1 MSAQRA
7 GGGGRGR
14 RAAGGAAPPSPGR
27 GREEAAW
34 GLLLVLLTLAA
45 YATALRA
52 GFIWDDP
59 DYLTENP
66 LIETLEGLRRIW
78 FTAQTPQYYPL
89 VFTTFWI
96 EEKLWGLHPLGY
108 HAVNVLLH
116 GAGALLVWRL
126 LRRLEVP
133 GAWLAGAIFALHPV
147 QAESVAWVTERKNVL
162 SGLFYFLALG
172 GFLSFEEK
180 GGRRRYT
187 LALALFACALLSKSV
202 TATLPAAALVILWW
216 RDGTV
221 RARSAIALLPFFIL
235 GAASGFFTAWIE
247 VNRVGAAGPDW
258 SLGLLERL
266 LLAGRV
272 PWFYLGKLLWPA
284 ELIFT
289 YPRWEIRA
297 GDPLAWLGPGGIL
310 LAAFALWRWR
320 ERLGRG
326 PAAAG
331 LYFLVTLGPALGF
344 LDAYPFRYSFVADH
358 FQYLAGLGPIA
369 LLSALLARGRERLGL
384 GARAGMAGAG
394 ALLAL
399 LGLLT
404 LRQGRIYRDEGTL
417 WRDTLAKNPGSW
429 MAHNNLGHLL
439 ARQGKTGEAIRHYR
453 EALRL
458 RPGHANAL
466 NNLGNAL
473 LHQGKIAEA
482 EAALRRALA
491 AEPGHPNARN
501 NLSQALL
508 AQGRLNEA
516 VSELESLIR
525 REPRYAPA
533 HANLGS
539 ALLLM
544 GAPMTKAAEHFTR
557 ALGLNPRLAE
567 ARFNLA
573 LLHTIQGNHA
583 EAIALLREGLR
594 HQPDDLATRQ
604 LLAWEL
610 ATAPDAKLRNGP
622 EALRLA
628 RGAALGDDPQGL
640 HVLAAALAEAG
651 RFEEALRT
659 ARQAAARAGSAG
671 LKEDAERIREAISRY
686 ERGEPLRSPAR

>member
-1 MSAQRA
+1 M
-7 GGGGRGR
+7 
-14 RAAGGAAPPSPGR
+14 
-27 GREEAAW
+27 EEAVW

-78 FTAQTPQYYPL
+78 FTTQTPQYYPL

-108 HAVNVLLH
+108 HAVNILLH
-116 GAGALLVWRL
+116 GGSALLVWRL

-133 GAWLAGAIFALHPV
+133 GAWLAAAVFALHPV
-147 QAESVAWVTERKNVL
+147 HAESVAWVTERKNVL
-162 SGLFYFLALG
+162 SGLFYLLALG
-172 GFLSFEEK
+172 RFLSFDEK
-180 GGRRRYT
+180 GGRRDYA

-202 TATLPAAALVILWW
+202 TATLPAAAAVILWW

-221 RARSAIALLPFFIL
+221 RRRSVIALLPFFLL
-235 GAASGFFTAWIE
+235 GAASGLFTAWIE
-247 VNRVGAAGPDW
+247 VNRVGAGGADW
-258 SLGLLERL
+258 SLSLLERF

-284 ELIFT
+284 ELVFT
-289 YPRWEIRA
+289 YPRWDIRA
-297 GDPLAWLGPGGIL
+297 GDPLAWLGPAGIL
-310 LAAFALWRWR
+310 LAALALWRWR
-320 ERLGRG
+320 ESLGRG

-331 LYFLVTLGPALGF
+331 LYFLVTLGPVLGF
-344 LDAYPFRYSFVADH
+344 LNVYPFRYSFVADH
-358 FQYLAGLGPIA
+358 FQYLASLGPIA
-369 LLSALLARGRERLGL
+369 LLSALLTQGRERLGL

-404 LRQGRIYRDEGTL
+404 LRQGRIYRDEGAL

-473 LHQGKIAEA
+473 LRQGKVAEA

-516 VSELESLIR
+516 VSELEDLIR
-525 REPRYAPA
+525 REPRFAPA
-533 HANLGS
+533 HANLGN

-544 GAPMTKAAEHFTR
+544 GAPMPKAVEHFTR
-557 ALGLNPRLAE
+557 ALNLNPRLAE

-573 LLHTIQGNHA
+573 LLHTIQGGHA

-594 HQPDDLATRQ
+594 HQPDDLPTRQ

-610 ATAPDAKLRNGP
+610 ATAPDPKLRNGP

-628 RGAALGDDPQGL
+628 QDAAQGDDPQGL
-640 HVLAAALAEAG
+640 HVLAAALAETG

-659 ARQAAARAGSAG
+659 ARQAAARAASAG
-671 LKEDAERIREAISRY
+671 MKEDAERIREAAARY
-686 ERGEPLRSPAR
+686 ERREPMRSPAR

>member
-1 MSAQRA
+1 MSAGRTGRGKRERRGGGTAPSPA
-7 GGGGRGR
+7 GGWG
-14 RAAGGAAPPSPGR
+14 
-27 GREEAAW
+27 EAAW
-34 GLLLVLLTLAA
+34 GLFLPLLTVSA
-45 YATALRA
+45 YATALKA

-66 LIETLEGLRRIW
+66 LTQSLEGLRRIW
-78 FTAQTPQYYPL
+78 FTTQTPQYYPL

-96 EEKLWGLHPLGY
+96 EEKLWGLDPLGY

-116 GAGALLVWRL
+116 GGSALLVWRL

-133 GAWLAGAIFALHPV
+133 GAWLAAAIFALHPV
-147 QAESVAWVTERKNVL
+147 HAESVAWVTERKNVL

-172 GFLSFEEK
+172 RYLSFEER
-180 GGRRRYT
+180 GGRRGYA
-187 LALALFACALLSKSV
+187 LALALFICALLSKSV
-202 TATLPAAALVILWW
+202 TATLPAAALALLWW
-216 RDGTV
+216 RRGAV
-221 RARSAIALLPFFIL
+221 GKRSLLRLLPFFLI
-235 GAASGFFTAWIE
+235 GAASGLFTAWIE
-247 VNRVGAAGPDW
+247 VNRVGAAGADW
-258 SLGLLERL
+258 NLGPLERL
-266 LLAGRV
+266 QLAGRT

-284 ELIFT
+284 ELVFT
-289 YPRWEIRA
+289 YPRWEVRA
-297 GDPLAWLGPGGIL
+297 GDPAGWLGLGGLL

-331 LYFLVTLGPALGF
+331 LYFLITLGPILGF
-344 LDAYPFRYSFVADH
+344 LDVYPFRYSFVADH
-358 FQYLAGLGPIA
+358 FQYLASLGPIA
-369 LLSALLARGRERLGL
+369 LLAALLARGRERLGL

-404 LRQGRIYRDEGTL
+404 LRQGRIYRDEGAL
-417 WRDTLAKNPGSW
+417 WRDTLAKNPASW

-439 ARQGKTGEAIRHYR
+439 ARQQKTEEAIRHYR

-458 RPGHANAL
+458 RPNHANAL

-473 LHQGKIAEA
+473 LRQGKAAEA
-482 EAALRRALA
+482 EVALRRALA

-516 VSELESLIR
+516 VRELEELIR
-525 REPRYAPA
+525 REPRFAPA
-533 HANLGS
+533 HANLGG

-544 GAPMTKAAEHFTR
+544 GAPMPKATEHFAR
-557 ALGLNPRLAE
+557 ALGLDPRLAE

-573 LLHTIQGNHA
+573 LLHAAQGSHA

-594 HQPDDLATRQ
+594 RQPDDQPTRQ

-610 ATAPDAKLRNGP
+610 ATAPDPRLRNGA

-628 RGAALGDDPQGL
+628 QGAMQEAGPQAL
-640 HVLAAALAEAG
+640 HVLAAALAETG

-659 ARQAAARAGSAG
+659 AREAAARAGSAG
-671 LKEDAERIREAISRY
+671 LKEDAERIREAIARY
-686 ERGEPLRSPAR
+686 ERGAPMRSPGK